1 MWPAR
6 LGRAPVLGGMLNS
19 RSGSSKREAARL
31 SGEPSGRVPIRPWLD
46 QAATPAAQQN
56 LGSAHPTLAA
66 HTLLAY
72 CLPMGTLWTVV
83 ETPSY
88 LSRAEK
94 IFSASE
100 RAEIVTML
108 ASDPECGEIMQGTG
122 GVRKV
127 RVAVGGRGKSGG
139 ARVIYYFHGS
149 ESLPIL
155 IFAVFTKNEKANLSD
170 TEKNNLAKL
179 TQAIKARAK

>member
-1 MWPAR
+1 
-6 LGRAPVLGGMLNS
+6 
-19 RSGSSKREAARL
+19 
-31 SGEPSGRVPIRPWLD
+31 
-46 QAATPAAQQN
+46 
-56 LGSAHPTLAA
+56 
-66 HTLLAY
+66 
-72 CLPMGTLWTVV
+72 
-83 ETPSY
+83 
-88 LSRAEK
+88 
-94 IFSASE
+94 
-100 RAEIVTML
+100 ML

-127 RVAVGGRGKSGG
+127 RVAVGGRGRGKSGG

>member
-1 MWPAR
+1 
-6 LGRAPVLGGMLNS
+6 
-19 RSGSSKREAARL
+19 
-31 SGEPSGRVPIRPWLD
+31 
-46 QAATPAAQQN
+46 
-56 LGSAHPTLAA
+56 
-66 HTLLAY
+66 
-72 CLPMGTLWTVV
+72 
-83 ETPSY
+83 
-88 LSRAEK
+88 
-94 IFSASE
+94 
-100 RAEIVTML
+100 ML

-155 IFAVFTKNEKANLSD
+155 IFAVFTKNEERKSELIGHR
-170 TEKNNLAKL
+170 KNNLAKL

>member
-1 MWPAR
+1 
-6 LGRAPVLGGMLNS
+6 
-19 RSGSSKREAARL
+19 
-31 SGEPSGRVPIRPWLD
+31 
-46 QAATPAAQQN
+46 
-56 LGSAHPTLAA
+56 
-66 HTLLAY
+66 
-72 CLPMGTLWTVV
+72 MGTLWTVV

-100 RAEIVTML
+100 RAEIVL
-108 ASDPECGEIMQGTG
+108 ASDPECGGNHAGHGRRPQGT
-122 GVRKV
+122 
-127 RVAVGGRGKSGG
+127 RGCRW
-139 ARVIYYFHGS
+139 ARQERVIYYFHGS

>member
-1 MWPAR
+1 
-6 LGRAPVLGGMLNS
+6 
-19 RSGSSKREAARL
+19 
-31 SGEPSGRVPIRPWLD
+31 
-46 QAATPAAQQN
+46 
-56 LGSAHPTLAA
+56 
-66 HTLLAY
+66 
-72 CLPMGTLWTVV
+72 MGTLWTVV

-108 ASDPECGEIMQGTG
+108 ASDPECGEIVQGTG

-155 IFAVFTKNEKANLSD
+155 VFAVFTKNEKANLSD
-170 TEKNNLAKL
+170 SEKNNLAKL